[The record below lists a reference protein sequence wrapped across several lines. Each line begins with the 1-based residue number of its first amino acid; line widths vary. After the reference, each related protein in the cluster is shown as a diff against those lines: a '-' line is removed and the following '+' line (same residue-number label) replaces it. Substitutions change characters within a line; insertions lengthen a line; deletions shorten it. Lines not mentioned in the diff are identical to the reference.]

1 MPDDKKPA
9 TDPKAAAKPDV
20 VAAALAGTP
29 EGAEG
34 DAAPKLKRKKVK
46 RAIPRA
52 RVCIH
57 AGENNT
63 IVSFTDLDGNVLGW
77 ASAGSSGFEG
87 TRKSTPYAAKV
98 AAENA
103 SLKVAQTYGIE
114 SVRVEMKGIGP
125 GREQSIR
132 GLQAAGLNLEAIVD
146 VTPIPH
152 GGCRRSRK
160 RRV

>member
-9 TDPKAAAKPDV
+9 DAKTAAAPKTDA
-20 VAAALAGTP
+20 VATALMEG
-29 EGAEG
+29 GAEG
-34 DAAPKLKRKKVK
+34 EAAPKIKRKKVK

-57 AGENNT
+57 CGENNT

-77 ASAGSSGFEG
+77 SSAGSSGFEG

-103 SLKVAQTYGIE
+103 SMKVVATYGIE
-114 SVRVEMKGIGP
+114 SVNVEVKGIGP
-125 GREQSIR
+125 GREQSLR
-132 GLQAAGLNLEAIVD
+132 GLQAAGLNLESIVD

-152 GGCRRSRK
+152 GGCRRSRR